1 MATSASSPSVISSN
15 HRQNLHNVF
24 VYGSLL
30 ADDVVRALLNRVP
43 QNSPAILDNFKRF
56 SIKGRVYP
64 AILPV
69 ENTKVT
75 GRVLL
80 DITDSEIEIL
90 DIFEDE
96 EYERSSVDVSLID
109 TSNKVRSYTYVWV
122 YKNDPNLYG
131 EWNFEMLRLGVV
143 KETQEWEQLHKNDFL
158 KMTSGFVE
166 ELGGPGS
173 KPRVATYES
182 FYQNAKD

>member
-15 HRQNLHNVF
+15 HHQNLHSVF

-30 ADDVVRALLNRVP
+30 ADDVVKALLNRVP

-69 ENTKVT
+69 ENTKVA

-80 DITDSEIEIL
+80 DISDSELDTL

-96 EYERSSVDVSLID
+96 EYERSTVDVSLTH
-109 TSNKVRSYTYVWV
+109 TSKKVRSYTYVWV
-122 YKNDPNLYG
+122 NKNDPNLYG
-131 EWNFEMLRLGVV
+131 EWNFE
-143 KETQEWEQLHKNDFL
+143 EWKRLHKNDFL

-166 ELGGPGS
+166 ELGGPES

-182 FYQNAKD
+182 FYQKAQE